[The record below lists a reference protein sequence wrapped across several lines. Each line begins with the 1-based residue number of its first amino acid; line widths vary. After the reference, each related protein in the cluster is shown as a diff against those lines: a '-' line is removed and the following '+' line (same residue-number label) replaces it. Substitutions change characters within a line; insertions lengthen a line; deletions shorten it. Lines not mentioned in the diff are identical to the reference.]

1 MDVGTKLVQK
11 EDFVNIP
18 GLQIVPL
25 MDPPL
30 MNGFARLLLTMMPT
44 PKKLGEGS
52 LLNLN
57 L

>member
-11 EDFVNIP
+11 EDFVNTP

-30 MNGFARLLLTMMPT
+30 MNGFAGLSLTMMPT
-44 PKKLGEGS
+44 LKKLGEGL

>member
-11 EDFVNIP
+11 EDFVNTP

-30 MNGFARLLLTMMPT
+30 MNGFAGLSLTMMPT
-44 PKKLGEGS
+44 PKKMGEGL

>member
-1 MDVGTKLVQK
+1 MDAGTKLVQK
-11 EDFVNIP
+11 EDFVNIL

-30 MNGFARLLLTMMPT
+30 MNGFAGLSLTMMPT
-44 PKKLGEGS
+44 LKKLGEGL

>member
-1 MDVGTKLVQK
+1 MDAGTKLVQK

-30 MNGFARLLLTMMPT
+30 MNGFARLSLTMMPT

>member
-1 MDVGTKLVQK
+1 MDAGTKLVQK

-25 MDPPL
+25 MDPHL
-30 MNGFARLLLTMMPT
+30 MNGFAGLSLTMMPT
-44 PKKLGEGS
+44 LKKLGEGL
-52 LLNLN
+52 LLNLT